1 MKGVS
6 LFSSAGIGE
15 VYLKEMGIEIIVANE
30 LLEKRAKLYKD
41 LYPETDVV
49 IGDIA
54 DDKIYKEILKKQEH
68 FQLK

>member
-54 DDKIYKEILKKQEH
+54 DDKIYKEIFYNL
-68 FQLK
+68 